1 MFSSLNANHNGLIE
15 YKGKLLN
22 WFNLEIGLRM
32 SSSFLRRW
40 SRSGLYSEW
49 VDHIFLSAERAKGLV
64 KIDGKIEVKKILIIL
79 EGGGFLGI

>member
-1 MFSSLNANHNGLIE
+1 MMLFPRILMFSSLNANHNGGIE

-40 SRSGLYSEW
+40 SRSGLYSKW
-49 VDHIFLSAERAKGLV
+49 VDHIFLSEV
-64 KIDGKIEVKKILIIL
+64 GKRPCLN
-79 EGGGFLGI
+79 